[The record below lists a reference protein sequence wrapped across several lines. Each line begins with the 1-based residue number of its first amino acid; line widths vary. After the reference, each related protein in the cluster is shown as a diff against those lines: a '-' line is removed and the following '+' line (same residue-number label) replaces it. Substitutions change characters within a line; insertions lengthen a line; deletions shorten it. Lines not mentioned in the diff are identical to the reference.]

1 MAGESARERA
11 RKTREKAERLR
22 RSAEKWE
29 KGAEGEARTA
39 EVLATGLG
47 PGWTVLHDVRWPG
60 RQRANVDHVA
70 VGPTGIF
77 VIDSKNWSGRI
88 TLVDGV
94 LLQNGRR
101 RQWAVDGC
109 ADAASAVA
117 LRLPDLTAQVEPVLC
132 FTRDDAMHERS
143 CGVLLCS
150 TATLIEL
157 LTSRPA
163 VWDAHDVRQVVDRVR
178 SLDIVE
184 TEGAV
189 KRPQGRRTIARA
201 PRPAPR
207 PKRAPEPP
215 SRPHPPRRPRRAWI
229 ARAAAGSVAWLVL
242 CSFAFQALSPL
253 AQRADAP
260 ELLITVYLL
269 LALAVVS
276 ALVPRRRR
284 RSRRR

>member
-1 MAGESARERA
+1 MAGDSARERA
-11 RKTREKAERLR
+11 RRTREKAERLQ

-39 EVLATGLG
+39 EVLAAGLG

-88 TLVDGV
+88 ALADGV

-132 FTRDDAMHERS
+132 FTRDDPMHERS
-143 CGVLLCS
+143 RGVLLCS

-157 LTSRPA
+157 LTSRPT

-178 SLDIVE
+178 SLEIVE
-184 TEGAV
+184 TEVPV
-189 KRPQGRRTIARA
+189 KDSRRRRAAAATQAPQRQRE
-201 PRPAPR
+201 PL
-207 PKRAPEPP
+207 PP
-215 SRPHPPRRPRRAWI
+215 SRTQPQRRRRRAWV
-229 ARAAAGSVAWLVL
+229 ARAVVGLLAWLVL
-242 CSFAFQALSPL
+242 CSVAFQTLSPF
-253 AQRADAP
+253 AREADAP
-260 ELLITVYLL
+260 ELLFVVYLL
-269 LALAVVS
+269 LALAIVS

-284 RSRRR
+284 RRRPR